1 MLSLIPKT
9 CEYVTLHGKRDFVV
23 SIKYFEMANYPELSG
38 CAQYNQKGPYKRE
51 ARGFKDWKAD
61 VLKEEVGEVICL
73 EDRSK
78 SQKPRNA
85 GGR

>member
-51 ARGFKDWKAD
+51 ARG
-61 VLKEEVGEVICL
+61 
-73 EDRSK
+73 SK
-78 SQKPRNA
+78 TEKQMC
-85 GGR
+85 